1 MRPLTCAG
9 PGPRTVSV
17 SPLACV
23 RLVALAVAL
32 LAAPLA
38 VAAQPAKVPRIGVLS
53 LDSPT
58 NSVCVDGLRRGL
70 TELGYVEGKTYVLE
84 LRWAE
89 DRLDLLPTLA
99 DDLVR
104 NRVDLIVSAAG
115 PAAVV
120 LKDATTTI
128 PIVLASSFY
137 PVESGV
143 IASLA
148 HPGGNITGVT
158 HFTPALMAKRVQLLK
173 EAVPKAS
180 RFAVLRIPGRLQD
193 LVVKDM
199 EAAARQLGV
208 QLQVIEVRSAED
220 LPTAFDAAAA
230 GRAQG
235 VMSTQAPLFVHNNA
249 RIAQLALKR
258 RLPSLSGEPNAAQ
271 DGALLFYGPN
281 VFEGCPRAVKYIDR
295 ILKGARPAD
304 LPVEQPTKFDLV
316 INLQTAKALGLTI
329 APALLL
335 RADEVIR

>member
-1 MRPLTCAG
+1 
-9 PGPRTVSV
+9 
-17 SPLACV
+17 
-23 RLVALAVAL
+23 
-32 LAAPLA
+32 
-38 VAAQPAKVPRIGVLS
+38 
-53 LDSPT
+53 
-58 NSVCVDGLRRGL
+58 
-70 TELGYVEGKTYVLE
+70 
-84 LRWAE
+84 
-89 DRLDLLPTLA
+89 
-99 DDLVR
+99 
-104 NRVDLIVSAAG
+104 VDLIVSAAG